1 LKKNVKNKQSGTRP
15 TGLYILIIV
24 LLISE
29 LFVYTWSRIQCVKTG
44 YEISKETDKNLKLIA
59 LQKNLKIEVARLK
72 SPARIAKIATQQL
85 GLVMPKPGQ
94 VIIIP

>member
-1 LKKNVKNKQSGTRP
+1 M
-15 TGLYILIIV
+15 YILIIV

>member
-1 LKKNVKNKQSGTRP
+1 MKKNIKNKKPGLNL
-15 TGLYILIIV
+15 TGLWTVV
-24 LLISE
+24 LVLFVSE
-29 LFVYTWSRIQCVKTG
+29 LFIYTWCRIQCVKTG

-59 LQKNLKIEVARLK
+59 LQKNLKIEIARLK
-72 SPARIAKIATQQL
+72 SPRRIAKIATQQL